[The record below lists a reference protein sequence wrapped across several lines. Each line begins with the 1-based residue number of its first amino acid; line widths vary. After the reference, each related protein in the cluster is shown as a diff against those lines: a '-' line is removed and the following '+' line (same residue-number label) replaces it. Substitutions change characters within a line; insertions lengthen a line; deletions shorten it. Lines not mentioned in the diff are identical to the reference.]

1 MKGLLERLFGQ
12 RPPCKCGKNM
22 YPIRRNVPIF
32 VCVCG
37 TLKIGKN
44 TISMSPG
51 GTNVMR
57 WSATQA
63 ALALGD
69 LGMDVS
75 TGEPQ
80 AFVGG
85 SSKAIL
91 TTASLQ
97 QSLFTFTHTSGASST
112 GALSFT
118 PRFAIYTGAA
128 QNASAP
134 NGGDWYFM
142 TGFATGTG
150 GNQRGA
156 AGGYAQGSGS
166 PQDPGGAGSFS
177 NTAIAGF
184 GTAIQNSAQFTGF
197 SRTLTVTAFSS
208 AGITLT
214 WNLAVNAHNGNLLV
228 VG

>member
-1 MKGLLERLFGQ
+1 MKSLLERLFGS
-12 RPPCKCGKNM
+12 RPPCNCGKKM
-22 YPIRRNVPIF
+22 YAIRRNVPIF

-37 TLKIGKN
+37 MLKVGKN
-44 TISMSPG
+44 TISMSPAG
-51 GTNVMR
+51 SNVMR

-63 ALALGD
+63 ALAAGD
-69 LGMDVS
+69 LGMDVA

-112 GALSFT
+112 GALGFT
-118 PRFAIYTGAA
+118 PRFAIYTGAVQVSSVEISIA
-128 QNASAP
+128 
-134 NGGDWYFM
+134 
-142 TGFATGTG
+142 TGFATGTA
-150 GNQRGA
+150 GNARANCFGFN
-156 AGGYAQGSGS
+156 QGSGS
-166 PQDPGGAGSFS
+166 PIDPGG
-177 NTAIAGF
+177 TAATELSGIGGHAQTIQ
-184 GTAIQNSAQFTGF
+184 GTPTYSTGF
-197 SRTLTVTAFSS
+197 SRVLDVTAFSS

-214 WNLAVNAHNGNLLV
+214 WSLAVTSHQGSLLV